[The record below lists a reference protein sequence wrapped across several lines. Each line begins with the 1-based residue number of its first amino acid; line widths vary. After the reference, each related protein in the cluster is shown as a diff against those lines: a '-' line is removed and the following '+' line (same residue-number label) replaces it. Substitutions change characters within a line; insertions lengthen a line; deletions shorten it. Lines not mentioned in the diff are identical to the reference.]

1 MDRRHEKGPDWD
13 RLFEAAQGQEGYFTT
28 QQAHGAG
35 YSSQL
40 IVKHLQN
47 GRMARVQHGIY
58 RLKHFPPG
66 QQEDLVPIWLWS
78 ERVGVFSHETAL
90 GLHELSDI
98 LPARIHLTLPA
109 RWRRRRLR
117 IPKGVVVHHADVGR
131 RERVWVGV
139 VPVTSVQRT
148 LADCAADHL
157 QPDLLEQA
165 VRQAVARG
173 IVSKTQV
180 AGVKRAR
187 VEPAALVA
195 LVRTPQNAPR

>member
-1 MDRRHEKGPDWD
+1 MALRRANSPSWD
-13 RLFEAAQGQEGYFTT
+13 RLFETAQGQEGHFTT
-28 QQAHGAG
+28 QQAHDAG
-35 YSSQL
+35 YSSPL
-40 IVKHLQN
+40 LVKYLRT
-47 GRMARVQHGIY
+47 GKMTRVQRGIY

-90 GLHELSDI
+90 GLHELSDV

-109 RWRRRRLR
+109 KWRRRRLR
-117 IPKGVVVHHADVGR
+117 VPKGVVVHHADVGR

-139 VPVTSVQRT
+139 VPVTSVHRT
-148 LADCAADHL
+148 LADCTADHL

-173 IVSKTQV
+173 IVTKTQV
-180 AGVKRAR
+180 ADVERA
-187 VEPAALVA
+187 L
-195 LVRTPQNAPR
+195 RTPRTATT